1 MWQHG
6 WAVCTAHKEL
16 CHIGSNIVLSSAILS
31 SVCSA
36 LSLSQQAGNWF
47 SLAINHDPS
56 HYWRG
61 NTMWGGGGRQK
72 RRRRTGN
79 CRTRSVFERFVFWYC
94 RSETQLDARGSGGNE
109 KELVV
114 ELLPSAVPRETG
126 TLLLVKA
133 FSLIQKAQSSRG
145 FLCLSTVFSV
155 SLWLFFFLQV
165 PKQEERNGSLSF
177 HFHSPTE
184 PPT

>member
-16 CHIGSNIVLSSAILS
+16 CHIGSNIVLSSALLS
-31 SVCSA
+31 FVCSA
-36 LSLSQQAGNWF
+36 LSLSQRAGKWF
-47 SLAINHDPS
+47 NLAINHDPS

-72 RRRRTGN
+72 RRRTGN
-79 CRTRSVFERFVFWYC
+79 CGTRSVFERFVFWYC

-114 ELLPSAVPRETG
+114 DCCHLRFLGRLEAFCWWKHFPSSKRHRAAG
-126 TLLLVKA
+126 A
-133 FSLIQKAQSSRG
+133 SCA
-145 FLCLSTVFSV
+145 
-155 SLWLFFFLQV
+155 
-165 PKQEERNGSLSF
+165 
-177 HFHSPTE
+177 
-184 PPT
+184 